1 LKLKHLVIWPLS
13 VALLAWLLTRLP
25 LAHITD
31 LLTAIPLPI
40 MALVCAGLLLSYGLR
55 AARLQT
61 VLPASI
67 VRQPRFFL
75 LGLDPRVLKV
85 IFLHNGA
92 LNVIPMRAGELA
104 FPWLAQRYLSVP
116 SSVGMATLLW
126 MRLQDAMVLGTLGLL
141 SLPMVALHWRVALVL
156 LCVACWWA
164 LLRWAKQA
172 TLPVS
177 HKKMPAWRERLAQIK
192 QAMADPAHGHP
203 LAWFFS
209 AANWTVKLS
218 ACATLLSSLSSL
230 SWPLGLTGALGG
242 ELAALLPIQGPAGL
256 GTYEAGV
263 VLGMHLPA
271 ASISMPMQALSA
283 AGGLAWSALVL
294 HALMLGT
301 ALVCAAVGA
310 LMPVPR
316 AATVSAA
323 SADV

>member
-1 LKLKHLVIWPLS
+1 VIWPLS

-25 LAHITD
+25 LAHITE
-31 LLTAIPLPI
+31 LLSAIPLHI
-40 MALVCAGLLLSYGLR
+40 MALVCVGMVLSYGLR

-61 VLPASI
+61 VLPADV
-67 VRQPRFFL
+67 VRQPRWWL
-75 LGLDPRVLKV
+75 LGLDPRALKV

-156 LCVACWWA
+156 FCVLCWWA
-164 LLRWAKQA
+164 LLRWAGQA
-172 TLPVS
+172 PPPSPVFAQADT
-177 HKKMPAWRERLAQIK
+177 AWRHRLAQVK

-218 ACATLLSSLSSL
+218 ACATLLSVLSNV

-271 ASISMPMQALSA
+271 GAVSLPMHELSA
-283 AGGLAWSALVL
+283 AGSLAWSALVL

-310 LMPVPR
+310 LMPVSGS
-316 AATVSAA
+316 TKISKA
-323 SADV
+323 SADI